1 MYLDQVLPSVL
12 PVRPRTMLSYEA
24 YAAGDLGA
32 SQTSGLPRPRGF
44 PDLGASQTSGLPRP
58 RGFPDLGA
66 SQTSAWRPYAFW
78 PYIPAPSHA
87 PTIVTIVCPAIVQ
100 RVVTV

>member
-58 RGFPDLGA
+58 RGF
-66 SQTSAWRPYAFW
+66 QTSAARML
-78 PYIPAPSHA
+78 SG
-87 PTIVTIVCPAIVQ
+87 PTFRHPRMPRQ
-100 RVVTV
+100 L